1 MAREEYRP
9 YGLMEKELEE
19 YRKYFWQQDVDGDGQ
34 LSKNEFNNML
44 RTMGLNLTRQ
54 EVENL
59 FAKTDVDKNYR
70 ISFHEFA
77 EAFIAKKR
85 EHVSG
90 DRLRRVFQEADRDRD
105 GYLTTDECLA
115 ALKQLGHVM
124 DDKGIRRVMGLMDK
138 NNDGMITFQE
148 FCKFMA

>member
-1 MAREEYRP
+1 MGAL
-9 YGLMEKELEE
+9 GKIAL
-19 YRKYFWQQDVDGDGQ
+19 FISN
-34 LSKNEFNNML
+34 LSISNISL
-44 RTMGLNLTRQ
+44 SRTSLSNGYKRSDETFYCFLSS
-54 EVENL
+54 ENY
-59 FAKTDVDKNYR
+59 K

-105 GYLTTDECLA
+105 GYLTTDECFA

-138 NNDGMITFQE
+138 NNDGMVTFQGNI
-148 FCKFMA
+148 FSFMFSNER